1 MDTIEVTDLLR
12 TLRRIG
18 GEPAD
23 VEVKNGAGGFPTSV
37 QETIVAFANTDG
49 GTVLIGVDES
59 DDFAVVTVPDIASYR
74 DSLVALTRNAITPPL
89 HVVTDIVEV
98 EGGLVLVAEI
108 PPARADQKP
117 VYVTAKGVTFG
128 AYLRA
133 GDGDRRMSQGEIGL
147 LYGSRTQPHYDTDV
161 VDGTS
166 IDTLDRESVLRTLQR
181 ARANSASLA
190 RVPEHV
196 ALHRLGVLSEP
207 RTDAPLTL
215 GGLLTFGEHPQQHFP
230 QLMVSVVVHPPEGER
245 TARFLDNATLR
256 GPIPALVA
264 DALAM
269 LRRNLA
275 ARAVMS
281 ETGRTDRLEYP
292 LEAIREVLVNA
303 LLHRDYSPLTRGTQ
317 VQVDLFPDRLVVRSP
332 GGLYGGLVEDDL
344 GEEGT
349 SSSRNAVLASL
360 LSDTYMPGSAELVAE
375 NRDSGI
381 PTMIGLARTHGLPRP
396 TFRSTVTSFVVTMD
410 RSELIGPEVRAWIG
424 RLHADLPTTSHEI
437 ALAMLRTGYVTN
449 AMLRE
454 WGADQLTATR
464 VPRDL
469 VAQGLANREGGRRYA
484 RYFLDPSARDDRT
497 EDSAPAI
504 GGAFA
509 LIAALRVTDSITA
522 AELAGSTAIP
532 RNTVL
537 RHLHTMIE
545 QGVVAAEGAPRS
557 PKRRYRWIG
566 PADPGRG
573 SA

>member
-245 TARFLDNATLR
+245 TA
-256 GPIPALVA
+256 
-264 DALAM
+264 
-269 LRRNLA
+269 
-275 ARAVMS
+275 
-281 ETGRTDRLEYP
+281 
-292 LEAIREVLVNA
+292 
-303 LLHRDYSPLTRGTQ
+303 
-317 VQVDLFPDRLVVRSP
+317 
-332 GGLYGGLVEDDL
+332 
-344 GEEGT
+344 
-349 SSSRNAVLASL
+349 
-360 LSDTYMPGSAELVAE
+360 
-375 NRDSGI
+375 
-381 PTMIGLARTHGLPRP
+381 
-396 TFRSTVTSFVVTMD
+396 
-410 RSELIGPEVRAWIG
+410 
-424 RLHADLPTTSHEI
+424 
-437 ALAMLRTGYVTN
+437 
-449 AMLRE
+449 
-454 WGADQLTATR
+454 
-464 VPRDL
+464 
-469 VAQGLANREGGRRYA
+469 
-484 RYFLDPSARDDRT
+484 
-497 EDSAPAI
+497 
-504 GGAFA
+504 
-509 LIAALRVTDSITA
+509 
-522 AELAGSTAIP
+522 
-532 RNTVL
+532 
-537 RHLHTMIE
+537 
-545 QGVVAAEGAPRS
+545 
-557 PKRRYRWIG
+557 
-566 PADPGRG
+566 
-573 SA
+573 